1 MRTAMQTNV
10 SDRIVL
16 ERSDVLAAADD
27 GVITQAQAQSLWQ
40 RWSSAPAMAPGVPA
54 GRPGGPTFGF
64 VNVLYYFGG
73 LLAIGAL
80 TLFMTRGWERFGA
93 AGLLV
98 ISVVYALGCL
108 MVADHFRA
116 RSLPV
121 PAGILAA
128 LAVCLVPLAVW
139 CVQRLLGLWPPGDGF
154 FYRDYHTVISWRWMT
169 LELATL
175 AMGVVML
182 WRYRLPF
189 MVMPIAITIW
199 YMSMDMANGLMQRE
213 GFDWELSRDVSLL
226 FGIATCCVAIWVDM
240 RCRRAT
246 QARERQDFAFWL
258 YLVGAI
264 MFWGGLS
271 LRDSARELDKFIY
284 ALINV
289 ALVLF
294 GAAIGRRV
302 FTILGGLGVA
312 YYLGHLSYRVFK
324 DSLLFPFVLTL
335 LGLGVVC
342 LGVWWQR
349 HEGAINARLSRFVPQ
364 GLRR

>member
-1 MRTAMQTNV
+1 MQTNV

-80 TLFMTRGWERFGA
+80 TLFMTRGWERFGG

-128 LAVCLVPLAVW
+128 LAVGLVPLAVWGGQRLLGRWLVGLGVW

-175 AMGVVML
+175 AMGV
-182 WRYRLPF
+182 
-189 MVMPIAITIW
+189 
-199 YMSMDMANGLMQRE
+199 
-213 GFDWELSRDVSLL
+213 
-226 FGIATCCVAIWVDM
+226 
-240 RCRRAT
+240 
-246 QARERQDFAFWL
+246 
-258 YLVGAI
+258 
-264 MFWGGLS
+264 
-271 LRDSARELDKFIY
+271 
-284 ALINV
+284 
-289 ALVLF
+289 
-294 GAAIGRRV
+294 
-302 FTILGGLGVA
+302 
-312 YYLGHLSYRVFK
+312 
-324 DSLLFPFVLTL
+324 
-335 LGLGVVC
+335 
-342 LGVWWQR
+342 
-349 HEGAINARLSRFVPQ
+349 
-364 GLRR
+364 